1 MKNRYVALSVVLAVA
16 LLSAVTPA
24 AAQYRWIDSTGRV
37 NYGDAPPRDA
47 KNISRMDGRPI
58 TDRSD
63 SAGDMPFD
71 LRKAMQ
77 TFPVTLYTA
86 LDCGPCES
94 GRAWLRQRNVPF
106 QEVVIDTDVDAEE
119 MNRRVGTTSVPV
131 MALGRTPH
139 LGFRESAWSLA
150 LNAAGYPE
158 KIVLPSTYRAPA
170 PQPIFPAATTDR
182 PASSA
187 PPPKS

>member
-1 MKNRYVALSVVLAVA
+1 MKIQYVPLYVVAAVAVLAM
-16 LLSAVTPA
+16 SPPA

-47 KNISRMDGRPI
+47 KNISRMDGRPS
-58 TDRSD
+58 TDPSD
-63 SAGDMPFD
+63 SAGDMPFE

-94 GRAWLRQRNVPF
+94 ARAWLRQRNVPF
-106 QEVVIDTDVDAEE
+106 QEIVVDTEVDAEE
-119 MNRRVGTTSVPV
+119 MKRRMGTTSVPV
-131 MALGRTPH
+131 MALGRTPN
-139 LGFRESAWSLA
+139 LGFRETAWTAA
-150 LNAAGYPE
+150 LTAAGYPD
-158 KIVLPSTYRAPA
+158 KIVLPAAYRAPP

-182 PASSA
+182 PASAA
-187 PPPKS
+187 PTPKS